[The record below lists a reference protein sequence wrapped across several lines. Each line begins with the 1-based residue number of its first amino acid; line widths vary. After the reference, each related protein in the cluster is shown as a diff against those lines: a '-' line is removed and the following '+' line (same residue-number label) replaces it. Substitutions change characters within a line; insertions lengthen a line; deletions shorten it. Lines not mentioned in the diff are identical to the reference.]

1 MESRLFLDVVVG
13 QCPAVLELLA
23 SEDQPLL
30 VRGDSL
36 LVLDLGLDVLNAIA
50 SLDLQGDGLPGQ
62 GLDKDLHTSS
72 QPENQMERRLFLN
85 VVIGEC
91 PAVLELLAGEDQ
103 PLLVRGDSLLVLNL
117 NLDVLNAVASLD
129 LKGDGLPCQGLNK
142 DLHASSQPQD
152 QMESGLLLDIVI
164 RQRPAV
170 LKLLA
175 SEDKPLLVR
184 GDSLLVLNFS
194 LAVLNAVASLDL
206 QGDGLPGQ

>member
-30 VRGDSL
+30 VRRDSL
-36 LVLDLGLDVLNAIA
+36 LVLDLGLDVLNAVA
-50 SLDLQGDGLPGQ
+50 SLDLQGDCLPCQ

-91 PAVLELLAGEDQ
+91 PAVLELLA
-103 PLLVRGDSLLVLNL
+103 
-117 NLDVLNAVASLD
+117 
-129 LKGDGLPCQGLNK
+129 
-142 DLHASSQPQD
+142 
-152 QMESGLLLDIVI
+152 
-164 RQRPAV
+164 
-170 LKLLA
+170 

-184 GDSLLVLNFS
+184 GDSLLVLD
-194 LAVLNAVASLDL
+194 LGLDVLNAV
-206 QGDGLPGQ
+206 